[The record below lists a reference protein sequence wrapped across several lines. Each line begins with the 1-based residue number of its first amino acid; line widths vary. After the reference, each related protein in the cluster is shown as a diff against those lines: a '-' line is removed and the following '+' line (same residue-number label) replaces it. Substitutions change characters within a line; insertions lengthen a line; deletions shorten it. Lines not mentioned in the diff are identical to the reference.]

1 MTYHRLVE
9 NVQEDYAEIYLM
21 DERGECHGIGYV
33 VRKSVAVI
41 DSLDPEQYHE
51 VERWFCH
58 EHDGYFL
65 DSDIQDVTGYATRE
79 EALGKFMLEER

>member
-1 MTYHRLVE
+1 MTYHHLIE

-21 DERGECHGIGYV
+21 DERDECHGIGYV
-33 VRKSVAVI
+33 IRKPVKVI
-41 DSLDPEQYHE
+41 DSLDPEEYYE
-51 VERWFCH
+51 VERWFCV

-65 DSDIQDVTGYATRE
+65 APDAQQVTGYATRE